1 MQPTTGLQTSKIRGG
16 CFPGGH
22 GALTLQLGD
31 GGKNINEVYCRDHF
45 IACMH
50 IKEKYLK
57 LKQKEKKNT
66 AGLRFET
73 KALLLTNQCPHHC
86 GPCHLFSVQVKLGKH
101 SLFEKF
107 CPLSGNK
114 RKA

>member
-1 MQPTTGLQTSKIRGG
+1 MGAS
-16 CFPGGH
+16 PGGR

-50 IKEKYLK
+50 NVLNESR
-57 LKQKEKKNT
+57 KNT
-66 AGLRFET
+66 VGLRFET
-73 KALLLTNQCPHHC
+73 KALSLTNQYPHHC
-86 GPCHLFSVQVKLGKH
+86 GPCHLYFSVQVKLGKH

-107 CPLSGNK
+107 CPLSGSK